1 MIVLEFF
8 TPSTFVLEY
17 VSNMNTPTLLNNRY
31 QIEARIGSGGMAEI
45 YRAHD
50 LMLERTVAIKLLKE
64 DFSTETSFR
73 ERFRQE
79 AKAAANLS
87 HPNIVTI
94 YDFGFD
100 EKQIFIV
107 MEYVPGTDMKTI
119 LQRRGSLSVEE
130 TLPLII
136 QACAGVGYAHRSGL
150 VHCDVKPQNMI
161 VTPDQHLKVT
171 DFGIARLLAS
181 IHPHEVNH
189 VIWGSPQYFSP
200 EQAAGLS
207 PTPASDV
214 YGLGVVL
221 YEMLTGRLPFIANT
235 ASELSHLHRTA
246 QPTPP
251 TQINPLI
258 PTVLEQ
264 ACLKVLSK
272 EPSSRYRT
280 ADQFGR
286 VLISLSRSIKQ
297 PPNPVA
303 MTQKSSMDVISQPGP
318 ENLPEPRQTQPHPP
332 VFTRTI
338 DQAPKPSPTHLK
350 ATPRS
355 DQPAASQN
363 ALDIDWL
370 TWGLV
375 LLAVITLGG
384 LIPFWVWI
392 YLLYNPPG
400 R

>member
-1 MIVLEFF
+1 MS
-8 TPSTFVLEY
+8 TPS
-17 VSNMNTPTLLNNRY
+17 LLNNRY
-31 QIEARIGSGGMAEI
+31 QIEGRIGSGGMAEV
-45 YRAHD
+45 YRARD

-64 DFSTETSFR
+64 DFSTEASFR

-94 YDFGFD
+94 HDFGFD
-100 EKQIFIV
+100 DKQIFIV
-107 MEYVPGTDMKTI
+107 MEYVPGTDLKTI
-119 LQRRGSLSVEE
+119 LAHRGSLSIDE

-136 QACAGVGYAHRSGL
+136 QACAGVGYAHRAGL

-161 VTPDQHLKVT
+161 VTPDQRLKVT
-171 DFGIARLLAS
+171 DFGIARALAS
-181 IHPHEVNH
+181 IHPQEVSH
-189 VIWGSPQYFSP
+189 VVWGSPQYFSP
-200 EQAAGLS
+200 EQAAGLP

-221 YEMLTGRLPFIANT
+221 YEMLTGRLPFIANS
-235 ASELSHLHRTA
+235 AAELSQMHRTA
-246 QPTPP
+246 LPTPP
-251 TQINPLI
+251 SQVNPLI
-258 PTVLEQ
+258 PPALEQ

-272 EPSSRYRT
+272 EPASRYRT

-286 VLISLSRSIKQ
+286 VLISLSRTIRPSAS
-297 PPNPVA
+297 PVA
-303 MTQKSSMDVISQPGP
+303 ATQRASLDPISHPSTQNYPG
-318 ENLPEPRQTQPHPP
+318 PRQTQSRPTGDTPP
-332 VFTRTI
+332 LTPIITPTTRSKITP
-338 DQAPKPSPTHLK
+338 PK
-350 ATPRS
+350 A
-355 DQPAASQN
+355 DQPAGSQN
-363 ALDIDWL
+363 AMDIDWL
-370 TWGLV
+370 SWGLV